1 LATPFKIRPPEDV
14 AFAYGFDK
22 SKIMQAVANQE
33 LDETSA
39 VMAAMLINAGQRQQA
54 MQAGQ
59 QPTVAQQVFGGQPPA
74 PPAGLGAT
82 PQAAAMPSMPAAPQM
97 GAMPPQEMAPPQM
110 EMPAEEMPM
119 MADGGMVPPYA
130 SGGGLSD
137 VPLPDGMFDE
147 PSNGG
152 FGDGYAGGGMVAFA
166 QGDKVVDPTDWM
178 RSPVTSKYG
187 VKRSTGAHQGV
198 DFGVGNRTPIGT
210 PAPGKV
216 IKAATDNING
226 NFVIVEHPD
235 GSRSSYSH
243 LAEFN
248 VAPGQE
254 VGAGEVIGLSGN
266 TGRVR
271 GKNGGHHLHFGARDA
286 DGNRIDPMDFFKR
299 IAPQVASGKFRPYTP
314 ERDISTAEGRGMS
327 MEDSLGLSRRLLQ
340 DPEEYTKA
348 KEDVRARYAE
358 MQTPEYYEKQRKDSM
373 WETLAN
379 IGFNMASSKAPSLLQ
394 AIGEAAAAAM
404 PGAQADKKERK
415 ALKDRALDGLL
426 QLGAKDRA
434 EAKDALALGMDI
446 YQTGVKQEQFDQEL
460 GVKNRQLDIQSA
472 EVQNQLAKIIADS
485 QGKENTKERF
495 IETFYNVLK
504 RKGYSENAARQW
516 AYIAAEKQLAKV
528 KGESGG
534 LFGDEETGGTAGQ
547 KSVDQYDYST
557 MK

>member
-1 LATPFKIRPPEDV
+1 MATPFKIRPPEDV